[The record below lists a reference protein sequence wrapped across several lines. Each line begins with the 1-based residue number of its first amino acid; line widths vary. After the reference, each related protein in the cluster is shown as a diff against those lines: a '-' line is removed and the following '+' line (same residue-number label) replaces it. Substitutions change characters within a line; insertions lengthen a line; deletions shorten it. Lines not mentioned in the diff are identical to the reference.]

1 MDIINFKK
9 IRFSYIENIKRP
21 IAIDCTRDRF
31 VSAIDSKAVEELA
44 DKIAVC
50 EDNEQRAELKKCLPV
65 FCFHASFPNGKRG
78 NKEAVASGLFIIDV
92 DHPAEPAEDIWLRIS
107 AGLEKSGWKVYIAH
121 MTPSGGLRLVV
132 RRRDGMGIADCQK
145 MFSDEFGIENDDHV
159 KDLARCSFAVPR
171 KYFFHFDDSVF
182 TDTMPICEVTKD
194 DAVET
199 TEDDTVEISD
209 AGAQDVAEVKV
220 SGEPLFDGI
229 PYRLI
234 AQRFAERKGWG
245 VIKEGERNQK
255 LFQLALSLRTICDY
269 NPGLL
274 ASILPETYPP
284 LPKSELMGIAKSA
297 CKRGHELKTD
307 PDLLSAIEEIR
318 AECETETDGVGEGF
332 DAYRSLPMPNL
343 PKIFKT
349 FTRLCPQQYSEV
361 VVLSL
366 LPVLGFLGTGIR
378 GFYNV
383 NEPTRMN
390 FQTVVVGP
398 PASCKSRVL
407 RLVTEHLLKRM
418 REKEME
424 MRRKEAEYEE
434 HARRNSMK
442 SKSGKNG
449 GIESAPKFPIRIV
462 PASISVSKF
471 LYRMDNADGE
481 HLFSVENEIG
491 TVSNTN
497 NSGAWANK
505 MEIYKNAFDN
515 EVYGQDYRST
525 DSYSAMLP
533 IAYNYLFA
541 GTYEAALEFYNQKAV
556 KTGLATRTIVA
567 YVHETY
573 NEERPVFKSLSEKD
587 KVYVD
592 SLVELLVNYNK
603 EVKCPKVDKEIY
615 KWLVSHKKW
624 ANEADDA
631 AMKFFLHRAAAIGDR
646 AGKLAYVL
654 EGEKENKKVVE
665 FAVWVANTVMFNQIR
680 LWGRFAEDSSMP
692 ACVAKKNIFKELG
705 DSFTYSDLMKKLG
718 SGTSSANM
726 RKIVSRWKQAKLIVK
741 ESKGVFVKT
750 RQKTSKIRT
759 SA

>member
-1 MDIINFKK
+1 MDILNSKK
-9 IRFSYIENIKRP
+9 IGFSYIENIKRP
-21 IAIDCTRDRF
+21 IAFECTKDRF
-31 VSAIDSKAVEELA
+31 ERVIDSKAVEELA

-50 EDNEQRAELKKCLPV
+50 EDKEQRDELKKCLPG

-92 DHPAEPAEDIWLRIS
+92 DHPAEPAGDIWHRIS
-107 AGLEKSGWKVYIAH
+107 AGLERSGWKVYIAH

-132 RRRDGMGIADCQK
+132 RRRDGMEIADCQK
-145 MFSDEFGIENDDHV
+145 MFCDEFGIENDDHV

-194 DAVET
+194 DAVE
-199 TEDDTVEISD
+199 ISD

-220 SGEPLFDGI
+220 SGEPLFDGM

-255 LFQLALSLRTICDY
+255 LFQLALSLKTICDY

-274 ASILPETYPP
+274 ASILPVTYPP
-284 LPKSELMGIAKSA
+284 LPKSELMDIAKSA

-307 PDLLSAIEEIR
+307 PDLLSVIEEIR
-318 AECETETDGVGEGF
+318 AECKTETNGVGEGF
-332 DAYRSLPMPNL
+332 DAYRKLPMPNL

-349 FTRLCPQQYSEV
+349 FTRLCPQQYSQAM
-361 VVLSL
+361 VLSL

-407 RLVTEHLLKRM
+407 RLVTEHLLKKM
-418 REKEME
+418 MEKEKE

-434 HARRNSMK
+434 HARRNSMRA
-442 SKSGKNG
+442 KSGKNG
-449 GIESAPKFPIRIV
+449 GIETTPKFPIRIV
-462 PASISVSKF
+462 PASISVSKL

-481 HLFSVENEIG
+481 HLLSVENEIG

-505 MEIYKNAFDN
+505 TEIYKNAFDN
-515 EVYGQDYRST
+515 EVFGQDYRST

-567 YVHETY
+567 YVPETY

-592 SLVELLVNYNK
+592 GVVELLVNYNK
-603 EVKCPKVDKEIY
+603 EVKCPKVDKAIC
-615 KWLVSHKKW
+615 KWLASHKKW

-665 FAVWVANTVMFNQIR
+665 FAVWVANTVMLNQIR
-680 LWGRFAEDSSMP
+680 LWGRFAEESSMP
-692 ACVAKKNIFKELG
+692 VCVAKRNVYMEL
-705 DSFTYSDLMKKLG
+705 DDTFTYSDLRQKLG
-718 SGTSSANM
+718 CSTTDANM

-741 ESKGVFVKT
+741 ESNGVF
-750 RQKTSKIRT
+750 QKTQKKTSEMRT
-759 SA
+759 PA

>member
-1 MDIINFKK
+1 MNFLNGKK
-9 IRFSYIENIKRP
+9 IGFSYIENIKRP
-21 IAIDCTRDRF
+21 IAFECTKDRF
-31 VSAIDSKAVEELA
+31 ERVIDSKAVEELA

-50 EDNEQRAELKKCLPV
+50 EDKEQRDELKKCLPV

-92 DHPAEPAEDIWLRIS
+92 DHPVEPAGYIWHRIS

-132 RRRDGMGIADCQK
+132 RRRDGMGIAECQQ
-145 MFSDEFGIENDDHV
+145 MFCDEFGIENDAHV

-182 TDTMPICEVTKD
+182 TDTMPVCGVAED
-194 DAVET
+194 DAT
-199 TEDDTVEISD
+199 LPSD
-209 AGAQDVAEVKV
+209 ADATDDAGVKV
-220 SGEPLFDGI
+220 SEEPLFDGM

-255 LFQLALSLRTICDY
+255 LFQMALSLKTICDY
-269 NPGLL
+269 KPGLL
-274 ASILPETYPP
+274 SSILPATEPP
-284 LPKSELMGIAKSA
+284 LPKGELADIAKSA

-307 PDLLSAIEEIR
+307 PDLLSVIEEIR
-318 AECETETDGVGEGF
+318 AECKTETDGVGEGF
-332 DAYRSLPMPNL
+332 DAYRKLPMPNL

-349 FTRLCPQQYSEV
+349 FTRLCPQQYSQA

-398 PASCKSRVL
+398 PASCKSRIL
-407 RLVTEHLLKRM
+407 GLVTEHPLKRM
-418 REKEME
+418 REKERE
-424 MRRKEAEYEE
+424 MRRREAEYEE
-434 HARRNSMK
+434 LARRNSMR

-449 GIESAPKFPIRIV
+449 GSESAPKFPVRIV
-462 PASISVSKF
+462 PASISVSKL

-505 MEIYKNAFDN
+505 MEIYKHAFDN
-515 EVYGQDYRST
+515 EVYGQDYRSA

-541 GTYEAALEFYNQKAV
+541 GTYEAVLEFYNQKAV

-567 YVHETY
+567 YVPDTY
-573 NEERPVFKSLSEKD
+573 DEERPVFKSLSEKD

-592 SLVELLVNYNK
+592 GVVELLVNYNK
-603 EVKCPKVDKEIY
+603 EVKCPKVDKGIY
-615 KWLVSHKKW
+615 KWLASHKKW

-631 AMKFFLHRAAAIGDR
+631 AMKFFLHRAASIGDR

-665 FAVWVANTVMFNQIR
+665 FAVWVANTVMLNQIR
-680 LWGRFAEDSSMP
+680 LWGRFAEESSLP
-692 ACVAKKNIFKELG
+692 VCVAKRNVYKEL
-705 DSFTYSDLMKKLG
+705 DDTFTYSDLRQKLG
-718 SGTSSANM
+718 CSTTDANM

-741 ESKGVFVKT
+741 ESNGVF
-750 RQKTSKIRT
+750 QKTQKRT
-759 SA
+759 SEMRTPA

>member
-1 MDIINFKK
+1 MEFLNVKK
-9 IRFSYIENIKRP
+9 IVFSYIENIKRP
-21 IAIDCTRDRF
+21 IAIECTKDRF
-31 VSAIDSKAVEELA
+31 ERVIDSKAVEELA

-50 EDNEQRAELKKCLPV
+50 EDKEQRDELKKCLPG

-78 NKEAVASGLFIIDV
+78 NKGAVESGLFIIDV
-92 DHPAEPAEDIWLRIS
+92 DHPTEPAGDIWHRIS

-121 MTPSGGLRLVV
+121 KTPSGGLRLVV
-132 RRRDGMGIADCQK
+132 RRRDGMGIAECQQ
-145 MFSDEFGIENDDHV
+145 MFCDEFGIENDEHV

-182 TDTMPICEVTKD
+182 TDTMPVCGVAED
-194 DAVET
+194 DAT
-199 TEDDTVEISD
+199 LPSD
-209 AGAQDVAEVKV
+209 ADATDDAGVKV
-220 SGEPLFDGI
+220 SEEPLFDGI

-234 AQRFAERKGWG
+234 ALRFAERKGWG

-274 ASILPETYPP
+274 ASILPATEPP
-284 LPKSELMGIAKSA
+284 LPKGELADIAKSA
-297 CKRGHELKTD
+297 CKRIHELRTD
-307 PDLLSAIEEIR
+307 ADLMAVIDEIR
-318 AECETETDGVGEGF
+318 AECEPETDGGEEVF
-332 DAYRSLPMPNL
+332 NPYRRLPMPKL
-343 PKIFKT
+343 PKVFKT
-349 FTRLCPQQYSEV
+349 FASLCPSQYSEA

-378 GFYNV
+378 SFYNE

-418 REKEME
+418 REKEKE

-434 HARRNSMK
+434 LARRNTMR

-449 GIESAPKFPIRIV
+449 GSESAPKFPVRIV
-462 PASISVSKF
+462 PASISVSKL

-515 EVYGQDYRST
+515 EVYGQDYRSA

-567 YVHETY
+567 YVPDTY
-573 NEERPVFKSLSEKD
+573 DEERPVFKSLSEKD

-592 SLVELLVNYNK
+592 GVVELLVNYNK
-603 EVKCPKVDKEIY
+603 EVKCPKVDKGIY
-615 KWLVSHKKW
+615 KWLASHKKW

-631 AMKFFLHRAAAIGDR
+631 AMKFFLHRAASIGDR

-665 FAVWVANTVMFNQIR
+665 FAVWVANRVMLNQIR

-692 ACVAKKNIFKELG
+692 VCVAKKNIFKELD
-705 DSFTYSDLMKKLG
+705 DSFTYSDLMQKLG

-741 ESKGVFVKT
+741 ESNGVF
-750 RQKTSKIRT
+750 QKTQKKTSEMRT

>member
-1 MDIINFKK
+1 MLLFNGNK
-9 IRFSYIENIKRP
+9 IVFSYIENIKRP
-21 IAIDCTRDRF
+21 IAIECTKDRF
-31 VSAIDSKAVEELA
+31 ERVIDSKAVEELV

-50 EDNEQRAELKKCLPV
+50 EDKEQRDELKKCLPG

-92 DHPAEPAEDIWLRIS
+92 DHPTEPAGDIWLRIC

-121 MTPSGGLRLVV
+121 KTPSGGLRLVV
-132 RRRDGMGIADCQK
+132 RRRDGMGIAECQQ

-199 TEDDTVEISD
+199 TEDDAVEISD

-220 SGEPLFDGI
+220 SEEPFFDGI

-234 AQRFAERKGWG
+234 ALRFAERKGWG

-274 ASILPETYPP
+274 ASILPATEPP
-284 LPKSELMGIAKSA
+284 LPKGELADIAKSA

-307 PDLLSAIEEIR
+307 PVLLSVIEEIR
-318 AECETETDGVGEGF
+318 AECKTETDGVGEGF
-332 DAYRSLPMPNL
+332 DAYRKLPMPNL

-349 FTRLCPQQYSEV
+349 FTSLCPSQYSEV

-378 GFYNV
+378 SFYNE

-407 RLVTEHLLKRM
+407 RLVTEHLLKMM
-418 REKEME
+418 REKEKE
-424 MRRKEAEYEE
+424 MRRREAEYEE
-434 HARRNSMK
+434 LARRNSMR

-449 GIESAPKFPIRIV
+449 GSESAPKFPVRIV
-462 PASISVSKF
+462 PASISVSKL

-481 HLFSVENEIG
+481 HLLSVENEIG

-515 EVYGQDYRST
+515 EVYGQDYRSA

-541 GTYEAALEFYNQKAV
+541 GTYEAVLEFYNQKAV

-567 YVHETY
+567 YVPDTY
-573 NEERPVFKSLSEKD
+573 DEERPVFKGLSEKD

-592 SLVELLVNYNK
+592 GVVELLVNYNK
-603 EVKCPKVDKEIY
+603 EVKCPKVDKGIY

-631 AMKFFLHRAAAIGDR
+631 AMKFFLHRAASIGDR

-654 EGEKENKKVVE
+654 EGEKENKRVVE
-665 FAVWVANTVMFNQIR
+665 FAVWVANTVMLNQIR
-680 LWGRFAEDSSMP
+680 LWGRFAEESSLP
-692 ACVAKKNIFKELG
+692 VCVAKRNVYKEL
-705 DSFTYSDLMKKLG
+705 DDTFTYSDLMQKLG

-726 RKIVSRWKQAKLIVK
+726 RKIVSRWKQANLIVK
-741 ESKGVFVKT
+741 TSNGVFVKT
-750 RQKTSKIRT
+750 RQKTSEIRT

>member
-1 MDIINFKK
+1 MDILNSKK
-9 IRFSYIENIKRP
+9 IVFSYIENIKRP
-21 IAIDCTRDRF
+21 IAIECTKDRF
-31 VSAIDSKAVEELA
+31 ERVIYSKAVEELV

-50 EDNEQRAELKKCLPV
+50 EDKEQRDELKKCLPG

-92 DHPAEPAEDIWLRIS
+92 DHPVEPAEDIWHRIS

-145 MFSDEFGIENDDHV
+145 MFCDEFGIENDDHV

-182 TDTMPICEVTKD
+182 TDTMPICETTKD
-194 DAVET
+194 DA
-199 TEDDTVEISD
+199 VEISD
-209 AGAQDVAEVKV
+209 AGAQDVAEVKM
-220 SGEPLFDGI
+220 SEEPLFDGI

-234 AQRFAERKGWG
+234 ALRFAERKGWG

-274 ASILPETYPP
+274 ASILPVTYPP
-284 LPKSELMGIAKSA
+284 LPKSELMDIAKSA
-297 CKRGHELKTD
+297 CKRGHELRSD
-307 PDLLSAIEEIR
+307 PDLLSVIDEIR
-318 AECETETDGVGEGF
+318 AECEPETDGGEEVF
-332 DAYRSLPMPNL
+332 NPYRRLPMPNL

-378 GFYNV
+378 SFYNE

-418 REKEME
+418 REKEKE
-424 MRRKEAEYEE
+424 MRRREAEYEE
-434 HARRNSMK
+434 LARRNSMR

-449 GIESAPKFPIRIV
+449 GSETTSKFPIRIV
-462 PASISVSKF
+462 PASISVSKL

-505 MEIYKNAFDN
+505 MEIYKHAFDN
-515 EVYGQDYRST
+515 EVYGQDYRSA

-541 GTYEAALEFYNQKAV
+541 GTYEAVLEFYNQKAV

-567 YVHETY
+567 YVPDTY
-573 NEERPVFKSLSEKD
+573 DEERPVFKSLSEKD

-592 SLVELLVNYNK
+592 GVVELLVNYNK
-603 EVKCPKVDKEIY
+603 EVKCPKVDKGIY

-665 FAVWVANTVMFNQIR
+665 FAVWVANTVMLNQIR
-680 LWGRFAEDSSMP
+680 LWGRFAEESSLP
-692 ACVAKKNIFKELG
+692 VCVAKRNVYKEL
-705 DSFTYSDLMKKLG
+705 DDTFTYSDLRQKLG
-718 SGTSSANM
+718 CSTTDANM

-741 ESKGVFVKT
+741 ESNGVF
-750 RQKTSKIRT
+750 QKTQKKTSEMRT
-759 SA
+759 PA